1 MKVFGSSL
9 IAALANRRSTL
20 INGAVGFSTFAV
32 GDALSQG
39 ARPQSQL
46 VVAGRRRQH
55 QSEEPSWQQQFID
68 RTRRVDYARSAKV
81 GLLGIMLNGFA
92 LGAWYRVLDR
102 YIGSDRTRFQQIL
115 KKLVVDQMVYAPFSI
130 TSFVGYAAVLNGGG
144 PAKVVDET
152 KKNLG
157 ETFWSIWL
165 TDWKVWPAANL
176 VMFRFIPS
184 SYRPSFASMVQVA
197 WQAYLSSVSYDSPH
211 HHHHHHH
218 HHHRKTQVATIQ
230 AGIALEAGGGGSSSG
245 AVLVRGGEAGIDL
258 AGKAAV
264 AAVAETGGGDE
275 SVPSPGVPVGSNAIA
290 GAGTPR
296 VAVDRRATGRY
307 AYTSSV
313 PSSTYTPGSHACT
326 SGGMVVEG
334 GDISSGA
341 KSARPQGHGALL
353 NGGGGGGVGVG
364 GRVRVVAV
372 TKGSSSSSS
381 SSSSSALVAK
391 AKEL

>member
-46 VVAGRRRQH
+46 VVAGRRREH
-55 QSEEPSWQQQFID
+55 QLEELSWQQQFID
-68 RTRRVDYARSAKV
+68 RTRGVDYARSGKV

-130 TSFVGYAAVLNGGG
+130 TSFLGYAAVLNGGG

-211 HHHHHHH
+211 HHHQ
-218 HHHRKTQVATIQ
+218 KPPVATIQ
-230 AGIALEAGGGGSSSG
+230 AGIAMEAAAAAAAGSSG
-245 AVLVRGGEAGIDL
+245 AVLVRRGEAGKDL
-258 AGKAAV
+258 AGKAAAAV
-264 AAVAETGGGDE
+264 AAVAKTGGGDE

-296 VAVDRRATGRY
+296 AAVDRRATGRY
-307 AYTSSV
+307 AYTSAVS
-313 PSSTYTPGSHACT
+313 SSTNTPGSHPCT

-334 GDISSGA
+334 GDTSSGA
-341 KSARPQGHGALL
+341 KSARRQGHGVLL
-353 NGGGGGGVGVG
+353 NGRGGGGGGGG
-364 GRVRVVAV
+364 GRVQVVAV

-381 SSSSSALVAK
+381 SSSPVVK

>member
-46 VVAGRRRQH
+46 VVAGWRRQH
-55 QSEEPSWQQQFID
+55 QSEESSWQQQFID
-68 RTRRVDYARSAKV
+68 RTRGVDYARSAKV

-176 VMFRFIPS
+176 FMFRFIPS

-211 HHHHHHH
+211 HYHHHHHH
-218 HHHRKTQVATIQ
+218 QKTPVATIQ
-230 AGIALEAGGGGSSSG
+230 AGVAIEADGGSSG
-245 AVLVRGGEAGIDL
+245 AVLVRGGEAGKDL
-258 AGKAAV
+258 AGKAAAAV
-264 AAVAETGGGDE
+264 AAVAKTGGEDE

-313 PSSTYTPGSHACT
+313 SSFTNTLGSHACT
-326 SGGMVVEG
+326 SGGMAVEG

-341 KSARPQGHGALL
+341 KSARPQGYGALL
-353 NGGGGGGVGVG
+353 NGGGGGGGGG
-364 GRVRVVAV
+364 GRVQAVAV

-381 SSSSSALVAK
+381 SSLVAK